1 MPIKQVKM
9 GRIKLTKLKSHLQ
22 FSIPEELYNI
32 EPGQVVFFVPVDGLN
47 QHDVRDLR
55 GLSLFLNFVR
65 RDNEVKISI
74 VPTSDE
80 ALTFNFA
87 GRNQQEIGIPYK
99 VIVSNGES
107 VAGFAAQYF
116 GEDVKKIMER
126 FEERAVTLPEFSA
139 FAIGPTVLPIIV
151 EIDPNNRPVKKSSG
165 LSGESSDDYDTELL
179 TKRPE
184 TDKEKG
190 DLIANREQKIK
201 KILWECAYLGIDLD
215 IKSIADEIEA
225 GKSET
230 SDYELSLKMTP
241 AKAGTI
247 DCKISVR
254 EDMELVL
261 KQPILKAV
269 YLTFLSLED
278 GLVIESATPD
288 FTKRIQKIYRS
299 LPDREEK
306 EEEKDGT
313 GIMYVQYIQSKTLRG
328 YMSEINSAIAK
339 LIPNGLAAIEFS
351 IEGEKEKAFKVMRST
366 PEIRKQIISA
376 FNL

>member
-9 GRIKLTKLKSHLQ
+9 GSTKLTKLKNHLQ
-22 FSIPEELYNI
+22 FSTPEELYDI
-32 EPGQVVFFVPVDGLN
+32 EPGQIVFFVPADGISEKYLFY
-47 QHDVRDLR
+47 
-55 GLSLFLNFVR
+55 LSTVYSFLNDVHN
-65 RDNEVKISI
+65 DEVKLRI
-74 VPTSDE
+74 VPTTDE
-80 ALTFNFA
+80 ILMATFA
-87 GRNQQEIGIPYK
+87 GRNQQEVEIPYK
-99 VIVSNGES
+99 VIVGTACSI
-107 VAGFAAQYF
+107 VRFASLCF
-116 GEDVKKIMER
+116 GEEVEMILERVKMQISYCALRIDATE
-126 FEERAVTLPEFSA
+126 LPD
-139 FAIGPTVLPIIV
+139 IV
-151 EIDPNNRPVKKSSG
+151 EIDPKNRPVKKSSG

-184 TDKEKG
+184 TDKEKE

-215 IKSIADEIEA
+215 IKSIADKVEA
-225 GKSET
+225 GKRET

-247 DCKISVR
+247 DCKIYVR
-254 EDMELVL
+254 EDMELIL
-261 KQPILKAV
+261 KQPIHKAV

-278 GLVIESATPD
+278 GLVIEAATPD

-313 GIMYVQYIQSKTLRG
+313 GIMYVQYIQPKTLRG

-339 LIPNGLAAIEFS
+339 LVPNGLAAIEFS
-351 IEGEKEKAFKVMRST
+351 IEGEKEKAFKVIRST
-366 PEIRKQIISA
+366 PEIREQIISA

>member
-184 TDKEKG
+184 TDKEK
-190 DLIANREQKIK
+190 
-201 KILWECAYLGIDLD
+201 
-215 IKSIADEIEA
+215 
-225 GKSET
+225 
-230 SDYELSLKMTP
+230 
-241 AKAGTI
+241 
-247 DCKISVR
+247 
-254 EDMELVL
+254 
-261 KQPILKAV
+261 
-269 YLTFLSLED
+269 
-278 GLVIESATPD
+278 
-288 FTKRIQKIYRS
+288 
-299 LPDREEK
+299 
-306 EEEKDGT
+306 
-313 GIMYVQYIQSKTLRG
+313 
-328 YMSEINSAIAK
+328 
-339 LIPNGLAAIEFS
+339 
-351 IEGEKEKAFKVMRST
+351 
-366 PEIRKQIISA
+366 
-376 FNL
+376 

>member
-1 MPIKQVKM
+1 
-9 GRIKLTKLKSHLQ
+9 
-22 FSIPEELYNI
+22 
-32 EPGQVVFFVPVDGLN
+32 
-47 QHDVRDLR
+47 
-55 GLSLFLNFVR
+55 
-65 RDNEVKISI
+65 
-74 VPTSDE
+74 
-80 ALTFNFA
+80 
-87 GRNQQEIGIPYK
+87 
-99 VIVSNGES
+99 
-107 VAGFAAQYF
+107 
-116 GEDVKKIMER
+116 
-126 FEERAVTLPEFSA
+126 
-139 FAIGPTVLPIIV
+139 
-151 EIDPNNRPVKKSSG
+151 
-165 LSGESSDDYDTELL
+165 
-179 TKRPE
+179 
-184 TDKEKG
+184 
-190 DLIANREQKIK
+190 
-201 KILWECAYLGIDLD
+201 
-215 IKSIADEIEA
+215 
-225 GKSET
+225 
-230 SDYELSLKMTP
+230 MTP